1 MGPIGGGQ
9 GGLENLETPL
19 SKFCQTFGQDFKG
32 CVEAILQ
39 QTIPN
44 FQDSDDVQCI
54 ITWCRRAVC
63 GLASQLLVP
72 GRAGGWGIQR
82 RAEWYPYHLCRSTG
96 SFWEGQGGAVTW
108 SKTSSGIIWPD
119 LGESV
124 HGDNLQLLPDL
135 LGIWAKDALSWAV
148 LDVQSLL

>member
-72 GRAGGWGIQR
+72 GRAV
-82 RAEWYPYHLCRSTG
+82 S
-96 SFWEGQGGAVTW
+96 AVNMQV
-108 SKTSSGIIWPD
+108 D
-119 LGESV
+119 GESK
-124 HGDNLQLLPDL
+124 DEQN
-135 LGIWAKDALSWAV
+135 GILITYVEALEAFGRGR
-148 LDVQSLL
+148 